1 VLTGLRPANPPERK
15 SPSVIGNYKKRETM
29 STIEKAIEIAINAH
43 KDQKDKSGAP
53 YILHLIRVM
62 EMGKNETEKVCGILL
77 LLILQETHS
86 RTLTARPVK

>member
-1 VLTGLRPANPPERK
+1 
-15 SPSVIGNYKKRETM
+15 M

-62 EMGKNETEKVCGILL
+62 EMGKKRNGKSLWYITRFGRRYKLDI
-77 LLILQETHS
+77 
-86 RTLTARPVK
+86 